1 MERVNESSC
10 IPKRYKVYYDRKE
23 EVIMRKII
31 LASASPRRKD
41 ILEQVGISCE
51 VIPSS
56 IDEDLITADSPSA
69 LVEALSDADI
79 QSLTDQLRHFHDQA
93 S

>member
-1 MERVNESSC
+1 MAR
-10 IPKRYKVYYDRKE
+10 
-23 EVIMRKII
+23 II

>member
-1 MERVNESSC
+1 MAR
-10 IPKRYKVYYDRKE
+10 
-23 EVIMRKII
+23 II

-69 LVEALSDADI
+69 LVEALSDTDI